1 MFTEK
6 ARVSEMSERKPIFTE
21 IKLLNGETIINA
33 TLETEAPTLSGFI
46 ALIEEE
52 NRSVKYIALASII
65 SFSMTRDDLTLITPE
80 HYLTPTMTIKLRE

>member
-21 IKLLNGETIINA
+21 IKLLNGETIINS
-33 TLETEAPTLSGFI
+33 TLETEAPTLNGFI
-46 ALIEEE
+46 AIVEE

-65 SFSMTRDDLTLITPE
+65 SFSITKEDLTLINPE